1 MRHVGIVSTLNLA
14 YVIFCP
20 RLYASQAGNREL
32 RYIVQPAIDCILGE
46 SRQISSPAKV
56 LLDEV
61 LRQLFQSSHSR
72 LYEAADESQQAEAP
86 DDELQAASQ
95 GDAEPAEADAD
106 PEPENQ
112 TGENEGGGDG
122 GEYEQPEI

>member
-1 MRHVGIVSTLNLA
+1 M
-14 YVIFCP
+14 
-20 RLYASQAGNREL
+20 
-32 RYIVQPAIDCILGE
+32 QPAIDCILGE

-72 LYEAADESQQAEAP
+72 LYKAADESQQAEAP

-112 TGENEGGGDG
+112 TG
-122 GEYEQPEI
+122 GERGRWRRWRVRAARNLGLCLGCVLAV